1 MGRLYYYGEEM
12 EQIQFVQMPNE
23 LIFGEEFVDLSSD
36 AKILYCVLR
45 NRMSLSA
52 RNNWKDEEGKVYVI
66 YSIEEIMREFR
77 CSKASAIRLLDE
89 LDSKNGIGLLEKKK
103 QGFGKPNLLYVR
115 NFLTIKK
122 MIREELTEEDLLK
135 LEAETLAGKEEKV
148 TCQNCNLKENIQK
161 KQKDGARWKEK
172 RDSFLELLENFWQ
185 EKVQALQKTCQN
197 CDPKEGKESWENGV
211 SIRSLHAFK
220 NCQSWQEQRYQ
231 NCDLW
236 RYQNC
241 NPSYTENNYIN
252 NKYNHLSIHQT
263 GKEEYNISSSQENM
277 RDGWRESVWQDKQFL
292 EQFFRKKL
300 DYQVAVHDNPENKML
315 WDNCIS
321 LLVHICSTKQS
332 ATHRIGSVCYTTEDL
347 RRRFSKLTA
356 SHVKYVLECVGKT
369 YTKIRNMRGYLLQS
383 LYNAPDTIDFY
394 YAQKATRLCA
404 GI

>member
-135 LEAETLAGKEEKV
+135 LEAETLAGEEEKV

-161 KQKDGARWKEK
+161 EQKDGARCKEK
-172 RDSFLELLENFWQ
+172 RDSLLELLENFWQ

-197 CDPKEGKESWENGV
+197 CDPEEEKESWENGV
-211 SIRSLHAFK
+211 STRSLHTLK

-236 RYQNC
+236 RYQKC
-241 NPSYTENNYIN
+241 NPSYTENSYIN
-252 NKYNHLSIHQT
+252 NKYNYLSIHQT
-263 GKEEYNISSSQENM
+263 EKEEYNINSSQENM

-332 ATHRIGSVCYTTEDL
+332 ATHRIGSVCYTTDDL
-347 RRRFSKLTA
+347 RRRFSRLTS

-383 LYNAPDTIDFY
+383 LYNAPDTIYFY

>member
-135 LEAETLAGKEEKV
+135 LEAETLAGEEEKV

-161 KQKDGARWKEK
+161 EQKDGARWKEK
-172 RDSFLELLENFWQ
+172 RDSLLELLENFWQ

-197 CDPKEGKESWENGV
+197 CDPEEEKESWENGV
-211 SIRSLHAFK
+211 STRSLHTLK

-241 NPSYTENNYIN
+241 NPSIT
-252 NKYNHLSIHQT
+252 
-263 GKEEYNISSSQENM
+263 NI
-277 RDGWRESVWQDKQFL
+277 K
-292 EQFFRKKL
+292 
-300 DYQVAVHDNPENKML
+300 
-315 WDNCIS
+315 
-321 LLVHICSTKQS
+321 
-332 ATHRIGSVCYTTEDL
+332 
-347 RRRFSKLTA
+347 
-356 SHVKYVLECVGKT
+356 
-369 YTKIRNMRGYLLQS
+369 
-383 LYNAPDTIDFY
+383 
-394 YAQKATRLCA
+394 
-404 GI
+404 

>member
-135 LEAETLAGKEEKV
+135 LEAETLAGEEEKV

-161 KQKDGARWKEK
+161 EQKDGARCKEK
-172 RDSFLELLENFWQ
+172 RDSLLELLENFWQ

-197 CDPKEGKESWENGV
+197 CDPEEEKESWENGV
-211 SIRSLHAFK
+211 STRSLHTLK

-236 RYQNC
+236 RYQKC
-241 NPSYTENNYIN
+241 NPSYTENSYIN
-252 NKYNHLSIHQT
+252 NKYNYLSIHQT
-263 GKEEYNISSSQENM
+263 EKEEYNINSSPENM

-300 DYQVAVHDNPENKML
+300 DYQVAVHDNPEK
-315 WDNCIS
+315 
-321 LLVHICSTKQS
+321 
-332 ATHRIGSVCYTTEDL
+332 
-347 RRRFSKLTA
+347 
-356 SHVKYVLECVGKT
+356 
-369 YTKIRNMRGYLLQS
+369 
-383 LYNAPDTIDFY
+383 NA
-394 YAQKATRLCA
+394 L
-404 GI
+404 G

>member
-135 LEAETLAGKEEKV
+135 LEAETLAGEEEKV

-161 KQKDGARWKEK
+161 EQKDGARWKEK
-172 RDSFLELLENFWQ
+172 RDSLLELLENFWQ

-197 CDPKEGKESWENGV
+197 CDPEEEKESWENGV
-211 SIRSLHAFK
+211 STRSLHTLK

-241 NPSYTENNYIN
+241 NPSYINNSYIN

-263 GKEEYNISSSQENM
+263 EKEEYNISSSQENM

-300 DYQVAVHDNPENKML
+300 DYQAAVHDNPEIKCFGITVSRYWYTFAVQSNLQPTGLEVCVIRQK
-315 WDNCIS
+315 
-321 LLVHICSTKQS
+321 IC
-332 ATHRIGSVCYTTEDL
+332 A
-347 RRRFSKLTA
+347 
-356 SHVKYVLECVGKT
+356 
-369 YTKIRNMRGYLLQS
+369 
-383 LYNAPDTIDFY
+383 
-394 YAQKATRLCA
+394 A
-404 GI
+404 GFPS